1 METSRDCM
9 RICILLLY
17 LIAATISFTQ
27 CDARK
32 SMRLLK
38 GLTNPPPTHH
48 KSLFLRTAK
57 KLNLVKRIE
66 YFPFGSSKQQN
77 EEPYGLNS
85 PLSMPPYD
93 SLAPVSLPNPNAPP
107 FCTYPP
113 NTPQTPSTTTPTPTT
128 TSPPSPPSPDS
139 PYLYIPPILPMQSP
153 PPGPIVT
160 IPGSPQSISAPNP
173 PPLGTMP
180 GPPESVP
187 SPTIYCPGPPQSIS
201 TPSPPDVVPSP
212 VTYIPSPPQS
222 ILTPN
227 PPEIVPSP
235 PDYEP
240 SPPDYS
246 IPSPTSFVP
255 SPPYGFQ
262 PSPPV
267 FEPPV
272 VFPPPTTPPS
282 PKKGPIAALWCVAK
296 PSVPDPIIQE
306 AMNYACGSGAD
317 CDAIQPN
324 GSCFQPDSLFAHASF
339 AFNSYW
345 QRTKVAGGTC
355 DFGGTAILVTADP
368 SYDGCQF
375 DYY

>member
-1 METSRDCM
+1 METSRECM

-17 LIAATISFTQ
+17 LTAATISFTQ

-32 SMRLLK
+32 SHRLLK
-38 GLTNPPPTHH
+38 GLTKPPPTHH
-48 KSLFLRTAK
+48 RSLFLRTAK

-66 YFPFGSSKQQN
+66 YNPFGSSKQQN
-77 EEPYGLNS
+77 QEPYGLNS
-85 PLSMPPYD
+85 PLSLPPYD
-93 SLAPVSLPNPNAPP
+93 SLAPLSLPDANAPP

-128 TSPPSPPSPDS
+128 SSPPSPQS
-139 PYLYIPPILPMQSP
+139 PYLYVPPILPMQSP
-153 PPGPIVT
+153 PPVPIGT
-160 IPGSPQSISAPNP
+160 I
-173 PPLGTMP
+173 
-180 GPPESVP
+180 
-187 SPTIYCPGPPQSIS
+187 PGPPQSIS
-201 TPSPPDVVPSP
+201 VPGPPESIPSPTIYFPG
-212 VTYIPSPPQS
+212 PPQS
-222 ILTPN
+222 IPTPN
-227 PPEIVPSP
+227 PPETVPSP
-235 PDYEP
+235 PYYEP
-240 SPPDYS
+240 SPPDFS
-246 IPSPTSFVP
+246 IPSPPSFVP

-282 PKKGPIAALWCVAK
+282 PKKGPTTALWCVAK

-324 GSCFQPDSLFAHASF
+324 GSCFEPNTLFAHASF
-339 AFNSYW
+339 AFNSYF
-345 QRTKVAGGTC
+345 QRTRVAGGTC
-355 DFGGTAILVTADP
+355 SFGGTAILVTVDP
-368 SYDGCQF
+368 SYDGCRF